1 MAVTLTATA
10 RLNSG
15 PFMASLKAM
24 SGAVGG
30 LSSQKVAASKKAID
44 ATDQEID
51 AHKRKTPALIANGH
65 AAKRADDEMHKSQ
78 SRLAKTTASAAQGL
92 SSQRYL
98 FHDLGRQM
106 AMYSIGL
113 AAPFAATVAVAGAW
127 ENAFSAVERTADPA
141 FTKSKVKVDALRDSL
156 VDMVQAMPVSFGE
169 VTEIATL
176 ANQMGIASSQV
187 ADFTRATAM
196 FSATS
201 GVSVD
206 QAATAFGRLTSIMGK
221 KAIPFNEMADSILKV
236 GVNSVATEGEIIN
249 VTTQI
254 SSIAAQ
260 AGFSTKEMI
269 GLSGALASVRVP
281 PELSRGLVTRVF
293 GTIDKAVNTGGASLE
308 RLARLSGR
316 TSDQFRNDWRS
327 GGGASAFTDF
337 LTGLKNAGG
346 AARNEIEALG
356 ITSVRDVPV
365 LLRLANA
372 ADSDGNAGGL
382 LTQTMKDA
390 QDAAGETQRQY
401 NVMADTVWSKM
412 KVLGNNLLAM
422 FDEIGNSNLGD
433 FGKMLD
439 GLSSN
444 IRSFTD
450 SLDEPMEILGGWEM
464 PWTNAEAL
472 GFVANLSLMAA
483 GVTALGAV
491 GMKLGASF
499 VGMKQMAAVMTGG
512 KIGPWLTGAAAGASR
527 GAGMAAAE
535 IATTTAAAAA
545 SRPVLSAM
553 RSGLVSAGTA
563 WGNFGRG
570 AAAAGKSLANP
581 LAAMRGETFTGI
593 MKSAPAAQGALG
605 SLVRFGLHP
614 ATLAIGAATTAAI
627 ILSDQYFEAGLDVGL
642 FAEKLAGIDS
652 SSIDNVG
659 TALKTM
665 EVGGASTF
673 WRDLGGMRFD
683 RLFDAP
689 KTIRPFADGLVDAQQ
704 SLAKM
709 AEIQDVVGDGIMSDY
724 FTNRVGDMAG
734 LTAARE
740 GIEGVGKSMQALVDG
755 GNKGAAVNTL
765 KSLAT
770 SGKELKTAMEI
781 SPEIKGLVSSMFA
794 SADIEMTDKAL
805 HKLATGT
812 LPEVIEA
819 WSGLNSIK
827 TTEIFEGDAEAAG
840 AFEETLNKAAASFIS
855 FGDSMSAATTVD
867 ENGGFLSFDLGGFS
881 AGLAE
886 SVMLQE
892 TWKGDMVTI
901 AGETTVGVVEALA
914 NLGSEAQPQ
923 IAAIAQAL
931 RSEDPAMRQA
941 GVDLVR
947 QMEEGVNAGMS
958 TFGGEIGQ
966 IMADKAWLRKA
977 VADVDFGNELAA
989 AMKPT
994 DLAAIR
1000 AAGEGA
1006 GEEVVFGVMSA
1017 LAKGQI
1023 TMDQAL
1029 YALEHDQLRIN
1040 VDADT
1045 TPAQAKVAMLDAIA
1059 QVGKIK
1065 PVDASTS
1072 LADSKVGALDM
1083 KASTPKSK
1091 PIDLLD
1097 SPALGKVASLD
1108 AAATASKS
1116 KPVDAAT
1123 GAAMSKIG
1131 TLDTAVRAPESKPV
1145 DASTEPALGK
1155 IYALNG
1161 IVTSST
1167 HNHTINI
1174 NEVKTYSSVGAPA
1187 LNNEGLNPYK
1197 RNQADGSVLSFFA
1210 NGGMS
1215 QGGENHTAQF
1225 APAGSWR
1232 VFGEAE
1238 TEGEAYIPLAR
1249 RKRTRSLAILDQVAS
1264 RFGMSLTS
1272 GAQASQFANGGQY
1285 DAQRF
1290 SRTSQSVRTSSFGS
1304 GGLSASDRQFF
1315 AQMLRTVVVQAE
1327 GQAITGLTNNIN
1339 ETNARFGR

>member
-1 MAVTLTATA
+1 MAE
-10 RLNSG
+10 
-15 PFMASLKAM
+15 MKAM
-24 SGAVGG
+24 SGAVAG
-30 LSSQKVAASKKAID
+30 LSGQQVAASKKAVD
-44 ATDQEID
+44 GSTDEIN
-51 AHKRKTPALIANGH
+51 ARKALSPALIANGQ
-65 AAKRADDEMHKSQ
+65 AAKRADDEMAKSQ

-106 AMYSIGL
+106 TMYSLGL
-113 AAPFAATVAVAGAW
+113 AAPFAATLAVAGSW
-127 ENAFSAVERTADPA
+127 ENAFSAVKRTADPA
-141 FTKSKVKVDALRDSL
+141 FSDSKVKVDALRASL

-169 VTEIATL
+169 VAEIATL

-206 QAATAFGRLTSIMGK
+206 QAATAFGRLTSIMGTQ
-221 KAIPFNEMADSILKV
+221 AIPFNEMADSILKV

-260 AGFSTKEMI
+260 AGFSTEEMI

-316 TSDQFRNDWRS
+316 TSDQFKNDWRS

-337 LTGLKNAGG
+337 LSGLKNAGG

-372 ADSDGNAGGL
+372 SDSEGNAGGL

-390 QDAAGETQRQY
+390 QNAAGETQRQY
-401 NVMADTVWSKM
+401 TIMADTVWSKM
-412 KVLGNNLLAM
+412 KVLGNNVLAM
-422 FDEIGNSNLGD
+422 FDEIGSSNLGG
-433 FGKMLD
+433 FGDMISD
-439 GLSSN
+439 LSTN

-450 SLDEPMEILGGWEM
+450 SLGEPMEILGGWEM
-464 PWTNAEAL
+464 PWTNSEAL
-472 GFVANLSLMAA
+472 GFITNLSLMGA
-483 GVTALGAV
+483 GITALGAV

-499 VGMKQMAAVMTGG
+499 VGMKQMAAVLSGGQMTSWMLGANAAAKGG
-512 KIGPWLTGAAAGASR
+512 AGAAAAEIAAGTAAAGASR
-527 GAGMAAAE
+527 
-535 IATTTAAAAA
+535 
-545 SRPVLSAM
+545 PVLAAM
-553 RSGLVSAGTA
+553 RSGAVAAGTA
-563 WGNFGRG
+563 WGNLGR
-570 AAAAGKSLANP
+570 AASNTYTNMASAAKNVTMDPIYRMKKEIPATTGLLA
-581 LAAMRGETFTGI
+581 G
-593 MKSAPAAQGALG
+593 
-605 SLVRFGLHP
+605 LVRFGLHP
-614 ATLAIGAATTAAI
+614 ATLAIGAATTAAV
-627 ILSDQYFEAGLDVGL
+627 ILSDQYFEAGTDIGD
-642 FAEKLAGIDS
+642 FSTKLAGIDTT
-652 SSIDNVG
+652 NVSKVNK
-659 TALKTM
+659 TLKSM

-673 WRDLGGMRFD
+673 WKSLSTLQFD
-683 RLFDAP
+683 KVFDAP
-689 KTIRPFADGLVDAQQ
+689 KTITPFADGMKDVQA
-704 SLAKM
+704 SLGLMSAMRKK
-709 AEIQDVVGDGIMSDY
+709 AGDGIGSNFIFDKA
-724 FTNRVGDMAG
+724 VDMAG
-734 LTAARE
+734 FTAQRE
-740 GIEGVGKSMQALVDG
+740 GIEGIGKSIQALVDG
-755 GNKGAAVNTL
+755 GNKGAALNTL
-765 KSLAT
+765 NSIAKS
-770 SGKELKTAMEI
+770 GYELKEAMAL
-781 SPEIKGLVSSMFA
+781 SPEIKSMVNSMFS

-805 HKLATGT
+805 DKLARGT
-812 LPEVIEA
+812 LPEVTAA
-819 WSGLNSIK
+819 WAGLASID
-827 TTEIFEGDAEAAG
+827 TGELFEGDTEAAV
-840 AFEETLNKAAASFIS
+840 AFEQTLDKAAASFIS
-855 FGDSMSAATTVD
+855 FGDSMAAATTVD
-867 ENGGFLSFDLGGFS
+867 DNGGFLSFDLGGFS

-886 SVMLQE
+886 SIVLQE
-892 TWKGDMVTI
+892 NWKSDMTTI
-901 AGETTVGVVEALA
+901 ASETTVGVVEALA
-914 NLGSEAQPQ
+914 NLGAEAQPQ
-923 IAAIAQAL
+923 IAAIANAI

-941 GVDLVR
+941 GLDLVK

-966 IMADKAWLRKA
+966 IMADKAWMRKA
-977 VADVDFGNELAA
+977 LGDVDFANDIAA
-989 AMKPT
+989 ALTPG
-994 DLAAIR
+994 DLSALR
-1000 AAGEGA
+1000 TAGEGA
-1006 GEEVVFGVMSA
+1006 GTELIAGVMDGLVRGDLS
-1017 LAKGQI
+1017 I
-1023 TMDQAL
+1023 DQAI
-1029 YALEHDQLRIN
+1029 ASLEAGEILLP

-1045 TPAQAKVAMLDAIA
+1045 TAAE
-1059 QVGKIK
+1059 G
-1065 PVDASTS
+1065 
-1072 LADSKVGALDM
+1072 KVGALDT

-1091 PIDLLD
+1091 VIDAQTTVGYGKIDALD
-1097 SPALGKVASLD
+1097 TKASAPKTKIVDAATALGNGKIASLD

-1123 GAAMSKIG
+1123 GPALTKIG

-1145 DASTEPALGK
+1145 DANTGPALGK

-1197 RNQADGSVLSFFA
+1197 RVQADGSILSFFA

-1272 GAQASQFANGGQY
+1272 GAQAAQFANGGQY

-1290 SRTSQSVRTSSFGS
+1290 SRTSQSVRTNSFGS

-1315 AQMLRTVVVQAE
+1315 ARMLRTVVVQAE